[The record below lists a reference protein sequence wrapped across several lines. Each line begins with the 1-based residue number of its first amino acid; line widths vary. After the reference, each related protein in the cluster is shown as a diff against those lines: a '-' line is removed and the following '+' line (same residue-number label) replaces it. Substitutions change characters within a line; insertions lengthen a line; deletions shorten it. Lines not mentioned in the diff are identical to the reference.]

1 MLLNYDFLEFENGK
15 TENRTRDYSLTKD
28 IDKELEAKRLAKST
42 RPKVKIKEGLS
53 LRATLDAFGEE
64 LSRLKREQN
73 KETIKG
79 STIEATSL
87 NSIVNKIK
95 SGLPFGTIS
104 AFRPFKDAFI
114 KDFTEKE
121 RELLI
126 EAYKSG
132 YKASQLD
139 KVAKNWNDDPNPID
153 ASYLADA
160 FLREYRTIALKLSTA
175 LGKSFVSKFL
185 NPKSEATMKDF
196 MSSKEFVGRYR
207 YTQKDNMERTQQL
220 KKLLDSKRDFIG
232 YIQVIGYWKD
242 NLEDALIPDNKFLNP
257 KSEATMKDFMS
268 SKEFV
273 GRYRYTQKDN
283 MERTQQLK
291 KLLDSKRDFI
301 GYIQVIGYWK
311 DNLEDALLP
320 DKETSFFV
328 FANEPSSTFDL
339 ASYLLLLARLF
350 NQAAICYCDNA
361 KTDKVELVSAL
372 PNDFGDVW
380 AKFTDITF
388 TAPLTQSITRLH
400 NKVYT
405 FFERNPEKDNYG
417 IAFKDIVKT
426 QIKATYMPYNIEGFN
441 IPCKAYIERHIKTT
455 IYSSL
460 GVERNYPGRT
470 FDMDKIQQYEQ
481 QAIKRLDLQRCSKS
495 KSFKASYNHNIKV
508 NNLVKALRQ
517 GKKVSKTLIAKVLA
531 NTIDTDAG
539 YCFISPTD
547 LATQLN
553 NISPRLSKS
562 IVTAI
567 EQAEGVR
574 LTYALI
580 DKITYNSLHNILSFI
595 FDIDNPLNDQDLE
608 EFVIEVPREALKNV
622 KLPQIKN
629 VLTTQIFEGAYHF
642 KS

>member
-1 MLLNYDFLEFENGK
+1 MLLNYDFLEWVDEPH
-15 TENRTRDYSLTKD
+15 NRSNSLTAS
-28 IDKELEAKRLAKST
+28 IDKALADKKLA
-42 RPKVKIKEGLS
+42 RQNKPRVKIKDNLS

-73 KETIKG
+73 TKTIKA
-79 STIEATSL
+79 STIESSNL

-104 AFRPFKDAFI
+104 AFRPFKEAFI

-121 RELLI
+121 REKLV

-139 KVAKNWNDDPNPID
+139 KVAKKWNDDPNSID

-175 LGKSFVSKFL
+175 LGKSFVNKFL
-185 NPKSEATMKDF
+185 NPKSETTMKDF
-196 MSSKEFVGRYR
+196 MSSDKFVKKYR
-207 YTQKDNMERTQQL
+207 YTQKDNMKRTRQL
-220 KKLLDSKRDFIG
+220 KSLLDSKRHFLG
-232 YIQVIGYWKD
+232 YIQVIGYWKE
-242 NLEDALIPDNKFLNP
+242 NLEND
-257 KSEATMKDFMS
+257 
-268 SKEFV
+268 
-273 GRYRYTQKDN
+273 
-283 MERTQQLK
+283 
-291 KLLDSKRDFI
+291 
-301 GYIQVIGYWK
+301 
-311 DNLEDALLP
+311 LLP

-361 KTDKVELVSAL
+361 KIDKVELVSAL

-388 TAPLTQSITRLH
+388 SVPLTQSLTRLH

-405 FFERNPEKDNYG
+405 FFEKKNMENYG
-417 IAFKDIVKT
+417 VSFEELSTTKLKAMIMPKD
-426 QIKATYMPYNIEGFN
+426 IEGFN
-441 IPCKAYIERHIKTT
+441 IPCKAYIEHHIKTS

-460 GVERNYPGRT
+460 GAERNYPGRT
-470 FDMDKIQQYEQ
+470 FDMDKVQQYEL

-508 NNLVKALRQ
+508 NNLVKAMRQ
-517 GKKVSKTLIAKVLA
+517 GKKASKTLLAKVLA

-547 LATQLN
+547 LATQLD

-580 DKITYNSLHNILSFI
+580 DRISYNSLHNILSFI
-595 FDIDNPLNDQDLE
+595 FDIDNPMSDQAFERL
-608 EFVIEVPREALKNV
+608 VIEVPREALKNV

-629 VLTTQIFEGAYHF
+629 VLTAQIFDGAYHF

>member
-1 MLLNYDFLEFENGK
+1 MLLNYDFLEMVDEPH
-15 TENRTRDYSLTKD
+15 NRSTSLSAS
-28 IDKELEAKRLAKST
+28 IDKALADRKLARQNKPSV
-42 RPKVKIKEGLS
+42 RVLGKAMPLS
-53 LRATLDAFGEE
+53 KFLDAVGDEI
-64 LSRLKREQN
+64 SRLKYDMSH
-73 KETIKG
+73 KTIKG
-79 STIEATSL
+79 STIESANL

-104 AFRPFKDAFI
+104 AFRPFKDAFL

-185 NPKSEATMKDF
+185 NPKSEATMKDL
-196 MSSKEFVGRYR
+196 MSSKEFVEKYR
-207 YTQKDNMERTQQL
+207 YTQKDNMERTRQL
-220 KKLLDSKRDFIG
+220 KSLLDSKRDFIG

-242 NLEDALIPDNKFLNP
+242 NLKDALI
-257 KSEATMKDFMS
+257 
-268 SKEFV
+268 
-273 GRYRYTQKDN
+273 
-283 MERTQQLK
+283 
-291 KLLDSKRDFI
+291 
-301 GYIQVIGYWK
+301 
-311 DNLEDALLP
+311 P

-328 FANEPSSTFDL
+328 FVNEPSSTFYL
-339 ASYLLLLARLF
+339 RNHLLLWARQF
-350 NQAAICYCDNA
+350 NQAAICYCQNSVYNNKDRYY
-361 KTDKVELVSAL
+361 VELVSAE
-372 PNDFGDVW
+372 PKSFGKVW

-388 TAPLTQSITRLH
+388 SIPNDLPQSLTRLH

-405 FFERNPEKDNYG
+405 FLEKNPEKDNYG

-426 QIKATYMPYNIEGFN
+426 QIKATYMPHTIGNLTDTFENEIKGFIKRTQSRVRAYGYPKTFN
-441 IPCKAYIERHIKTT
+441 IDEIE
-455 IYSSL
+455 
-460 GVERNYPGRT
+460 NW
-470 FDMDKIQQYEQ
+470 EQ
-481 QAIKRLDLQRCSKS
+481 QAIKTREQRKCAMSKR
-495 KSFKASYNHNIKV
+495 FRQSYNHNIKV
-508 NNLVKALRQ
+508 NNLVKAMRQ
-517 GKKVSKTLIAKVLA
+517 GKKVSRTLLAKVLA

-562 IVTAI
+562 IVLAI

-574 LTYALI
+574 LLYALI
-580 DKITYNSLHNILSFI
+580 DRVTYNSLHNTLNFI
-595 FDIDNPLNDQDLE
+595 FDIDNPLSDEALNEL
-608 EFVIEVPREALKNV
+608 VIEVPREALKNV

-629 VLTTQIFEGAYHF
+629 VLTSQIFEGAYQF
-642 KS
+642 

>member
-1 MLLNYDFLEFENGK
+1 MLLNYDFLEFVDEPQRN
-15 TENRTRDYSLTKD
+15 TSLSLTAS
-28 IDKELEAKRLAKST
+28 IDKALADRKLA
-42 RPKVKIKEGLS
+42 RQNKPRVRVLGKAMPLS
-53 LRATLDAFGEE
+53 KFLDAVGDEI
-64 LSRLKREQN
+64 SRLKYDMSH
-73 KETIKG
+73 KTIKG
-79 STIEATSL
+79 STIESSNL
-87 NSIVNKIK
+87 ISIYKKIA

-104 AFRPFKDAFI
+104 AFRPFKDAFL

-196 MSSKEFVGRYR
+196 MSSDKFVKKYR
-207 YTQKDNMERTQQL
+207 YTQKDNMERTRQL
-220 KKLLDSKRDFIG
+220 KSLLDSKRDFIG

-242 NLEDALIPDNKFLNP
+242 NLKDALI
-257 KSEATMKDFMS
+257 
-268 SKEFV
+268 
-273 GRYRYTQKDN
+273 
-283 MERTQQLK
+283 
-291 KLLDSKRDFI
+291 
-301 GYIQVIGYWK
+301 
-311 DNLEDALLP
+311 P

-328 FANEPSSTFDL
+328 FVNEPSSTFYL
-339 ASYLLLLARLF
+339 RNHLLLWARQF
-350 NQAAICYCDNA
+350 NQAAICYCQNSVYNNKDRYY
-361 KTDKVELVSAL
+361 VELVSAE
-372 PNDFGDVW
+372 PKSFGKVW

-388 TAPLTQSITRLH
+388 SIPNDLPQSLTRLH

-405 FFERNPEKDNYG
+405 FLEKNPEKDNYG

-426 QIKATYMPYNIEGFN
+426 QIKATYMPHTIGNLTDTFENEIKGFIKRTQSRVRAYGYPKTFN
-441 IPCKAYIERHIKTT
+441 IDEIE
-455 IYSSL
+455 
-460 GVERNYPGRT
+460 NW
-470 FDMDKIQQYEQ
+470 EQ
-481 QAIKRLDLQRCSKS
+481 QAIKTREQRKCAMSKR
-495 KSFKASYNHNIKV
+495 FRQSYNHNIKV
-508 NNLVKALRQ
+508 NNLVNAMRQ
-517 GKKVSKTLIAKVLA
+517 GKKVSRTLIAEVLA

-547 LATQLN
+547 LATQLGS
-553 NISPRLSKS
+553 ISPRLSKS

-574 LTYALI
+574 LNYALI
-580 DKITYNSLHNILSFI
+580 DKVTYNSLHNILSFV
-595 FDIDNPLNDQDLE
+595 FDIDNPLSDQAFE
-608 EFVIEVPREALKNV
+608 ELVIEVPREALKNV

-629 VLTTQIFEGAYHF
+629 VLTSQIFEGAYHF

>member
-1 MLLNYDFLEFENGK
+1 MLLNYDFLEMVDEPH
-15 TENRTRDYSLTKD
+15 NRSTSLSAS
-28 IDKELEAKRLAKST
+28 IDKALADRKLA
-42 RPKVKIKEGLS
+42 RQNKPRVRIKDNLS

-73 KETIKG
+73 TTIKA
-79 STIEATSL
+79 STIESANL

-104 AFRPFKDAFI
+104 AFRVFKPAFE
-114 KDFTEKE
+114 KDFTKDE
-121 RELLI
+121 RDLLI

-185 NPKSEATMKDF
+185 NPKSETTMKDF
-196 MSSKEFVGRYR
+196 MSSKEFVERYR

-220 KKLLDSKRDFIG
+220 KSLLDSKRDFIG
-232 YIQVIGYWKD
+232 YIQVISYWKESLKD
-242 NLEDALIPDNKFLNP
+242 DLI
-257 KSEATMKDFMS
+257 
-268 SKEFV
+268 
-273 GRYRYTQKDN
+273 
-283 MERTQQLK
+283 
-291 KLLDSKRDFI
+291 
-301 GYIQVIGYWK
+301 
-311 DNLEDALLP
+311 P

-328 FANEPSSTFDL
+328 FTNEPSSTFDL

-388 TAPLTQSITRLH
+388 TIPLTQSLTRLH

-405 FFERNPEKDNYG
+405 FFEKKNRENYG
-417 IAFKDIVKT
+417 VSFEELSTTKLKAMRMPKD
-426 QIKATYMPYNIEGFN
+426 IEGFN
-441 IPCKAYIERHIKTT
+441 IPCKAYIEHHIKTS

-470 FDMDKIQQYEQ
+470 FDMDKIQQYEL

-495 KSFKASYNHNIKV
+495 KSFKASYNHNIQV
-508 NNLVKALRQ
+508 NNLVKAMRQ
-517 GKKVSKTLIAKVLA
+517 GKKVSRTLLAKVLA

-539 YCFISPTD
+539 YCFISD
-547 LATQLN
+547 LSTQLN

-580 DKITYNSLHNILSFI
+580 DKVTYNSLHNILSFI
-595 FDIDNPLNDQDLE
+595 FDIDNPLNDQAFE
-608 EFVIEVPREALKNV
+608 ELVIEVPREALKNV

-629 VLTTQIFEGAYHF
+629 VLTSQIFDGAYQF

>member
-1 MLLNYDFLEFENGK
+1 MLLNYDFLEWVDEPQRN
-15 TENRTRDYSLTKD
+15 TSLTAS
-28 IDKELEAKRLAKST
+28 IDKALADRKLA
-42 RPKVKIKEGLS
+42 RQNKPRVRIKEGLS

-73 KETIKG
+73 TETIKG

-87 NSIVNKIK
+87 NSILNKIK

-104 AFRPFKDAFI
+104 AFRPFKDAFV

-121 RELLI
+121 REKLV

-153 ASYLADA
+153 ASYIADA

-175 LGKSFVSKFL
+175 LGKSFVNKFL
-185 NPKSEATMKDF
+185 NPESEATMKDL
-196 MSSKEFVGRYR
+196 MSSKEFVERYR
-207 YTQKDNMERTQQL
+207 YTQKDNMERTRQL
-220 KKLLDSKRDFIG
+220 KSLLDSKRDFIG

-242 NLEDALIPDNKFLNP
+242 NPKDDLI
-257 KSEATMKDFMS
+257 
-268 SKEFV
+268 
-273 GRYRYTQKDN
+273 
-283 MERTQQLK
+283 
-291 KLLDSKRDFI
+291 
-301 GYIQVIGYWK
+301 
-311 DNLEDALLP
+311 P

-328 FANEPSSTFDL
+328 FVNEPSSTFYL
-339 ASYLLLLARLF
+339 RNHLLLWARQF
-350 NQAAICYCDNA
+350 NQAAICYCQNSVYNNKDRYY
-361 KTDKVELVSAL
+361 VELVSAE
-372 PNDFGDVW
+372 PKSFGKVW

-388 TAPLTQSITRLH
+388 STPKELPHSLTRLK

-405 FFERNPEKDNYG
+405 FFEKNPEKDNYG
-417 IAFKDIVKT
+417 IAFKDIVKI
-426 QIKATYMPYNIEGFN
+426 QIKATYMPHTIGNLTDTFENEIKGFIKMTQSRVRAYGYPKIFNVDEIEN
-441 IPCKAYIERHIKTT
+441 W
-455 IYSSL
+455 
-460 GVERNYPGRT
+460 
-470 FDMDKIQQYEQ
+470 EQ
-481 QAIKRLDLQRCSKS
+481 QAIKTREQRKCAVS

-508 NNLVKALRQ
+508 NNLVKAMRQ
-517 GKKVSKTLIAKVLA
+517 GKKASKTLIAKVLA

-562 IVTAI
+562 IVLAI
-567 EQAEGVR
+567 EQAEGIR

-595 FDIDNPLNDQDLE
+595 FDIDNPLSDQALNQL
-608 EFVIEVPREALKNV
+608 VIEVPREALKNV

-629 VLTTQIFEGAYHF
+629 VLTAQIFDGAYQF

>member
-1 MLLNYDFLEFENGK
+1 MLLNYDFLEFVDEPQRN
-15 TENRTRDYSLTKD
+15 TSLTAS
-28 IDKELEAKRLAKST
+28 IDKALADRKLA
-42 RPKVKIKEGLS
+42 RQNKPRVKIKDGLS
-53 LRATLDAFGEE
+53 LRATLDAFGDE

-79 STIEATSL
+79 STIESASL

-104 AFRPFKDAFI
+104 AFRPFKDAFL

-121 RELLI
+121 REKLV

-185 NPKSEATMKDF
+185 NPKSETTMKDL
-196 MSSKEFVGRYR
+196 MSSKEFVERYR

-220 KKLLDSKRDFIG
+220 KRLLDSKRDFIG
-232 YIQVIGYWKD
+232 YIQVIGYWKE
-242 NLEDALIPDNKFLNP
+242 NLENDLI
-257 KSEATMKDFMS
+257 
-268 SKEFV
+268 
-273 GRYRYTQKDN
+273 
-283 MERTQQLK
+283 
-291 KLLDSKRDFI
+291 
-301 GYIQVIGYWK
+301 
-311 DNLEDALLP
+311 P

-328 FANEPSSTFDL
+328 FTNEPSSTFDL

-350 NQAAICYCDNA
+350 NRAAICYCQNSVYNNKDRYY
-361 KTDKVELVSAL
+361 VELVNAT
-372 PNDFGDVW
+372 PKRFGKVE

-388 TAPLTQSITRLH
+388 SIPKELPHSLTRLQ

-426 QIKATYMPYNIEGFN
+426 QIKATYMPYNIGNLTDTFENEIKGF
-441 IPCKAYIERHIKTT
+441 IKRTQSRVRAYGCPKTFNVDEIE
-455 IYSSL
+455 
-460 GVERNYPGRT
+460 NW
-470 FDMDKIQQYEQ
+470 EQ
-481 QAIKRLDLQRCSKS
+481 QAIKTREQRKCAMS
-495 KSFKASYNHNIKV
+495 KSFRQSYNHNIKV
-508 NNLVKALRQ
+508 NNLVKAMRQ
-517 GKKVSKTLIAKVLA
+517 GKKVSRTLLAKVLA

-539 YCFISPTD
+539 YCFISD
-547 LATQLN
+547 LATQLG

-574 LTYALI
+574 LNYALI
-580 DKITYNSLHNILSFI
+580 DKVTYNSLHNILSFI
-595 FDIDNPLNDQDLE
+595 FDIDNPLSDQAFE
-608 EFVIEVPREALKNV
+608 ELVIEVPREALKNV

-629 VLTTQIFEGAYHF
+629 VLTAQIFDGAYQFRGNDYKF
-642 KS
+642 KG

>member
-1 MLLNYDFLEFENGK
+1 MLLNYDFLEFVDEPQRN
-15 TENRTRDYSLTKD
+15 TSLSLTAS
-28 IDKELEAKRLAKST
+28 IDKALADRKLA
-42 RPKVKIKEGLS
+42 RQNKPRVKVKEGLS

-73 KETIKG
+73 TETIKA
-79 STIEATSL
+79 STIESANL

-139 KVAKNWNDDPNPID
+139 KVAKNWNNDPNSID

-175 LGKSFVSKFL
+175 LGKSFVNKFL
-185 NPKSEATMKDF
+185 NPKSETTMKDL
-196 MSSKEFVGRYR
+196 MSSKEFVARYR
-207 YTQKDNMERTQQL
+207 YTYKDNMERTRQL
-220 KKLLDSKRDFIG
+220 KGLLDSKRDFIG

-242 NLEDALIPDNKFLNP
+242 NP
-257 KSEATMKDFMS
+257 
-268 SKEFV
+268 
-273 GRYRYTQKDN
+273 KDN
-283 MERTQQLK
+283 
-291 KLLDSKRDFI
+291 I
-301 GYIQVIGYWK
+301 
-311 DNLEDALLP
+311 LP
-320 DKETSFFV
+320 DKEVSFFV
-328 FANEPSSTFDL
+328 FQNEPSSTFYL
-339 ASYLLLLARLF
+339 RNHLLLWARQF
-350 NQAAICYCDNA
+350 NQAAICYCQNSVYNNKDRYY
-361 KTDKVELVSAL
+361 VELVNAT
-372 PNDFGDVW
+372 PKRFGKVE

-388 TAPLTQSITRLH
+388 SVPKELPHSLTRLK

-426 QIKATYMPYNIEGFN
+426 QIKATYMPYTIGNLTDTFENEIKGFIKRTQSRVRAYGYPKTFN
-441 IPCKAYIERHIKTT
+441 IDEIE
-455 IYSSL
+455 
-460 GVERNYPGRT
+460 NW
-470 FDMDKIQQYEQ
+470 EQ
-481 QAIKRLDLQRCSKS
+481 QAIKTREQRKCAMSKS
-495 KSFKASYNHNIKV
+495 YRQSYNHNIQV

-517 GKKVSKTLIAKVLA
+517 GKKVSRTLLAKVLA

-539 YCFISPTD
+539 YCFISD
-547 LATQLN
+547 LATQLDS
-553 NISPRLSKS
+553 ISPRLSKS

-580 DKITYNSLHNILSFI
+580 DKVTYNSLHNILSFI

-608 EFVIEVPREALKNV
+608 ELVIEVPREALKNV

-629 VLTTQIFEGAYHF
+629 VLTSQIFEGAYHF
-642 KS
+642 RGNDYKFKG